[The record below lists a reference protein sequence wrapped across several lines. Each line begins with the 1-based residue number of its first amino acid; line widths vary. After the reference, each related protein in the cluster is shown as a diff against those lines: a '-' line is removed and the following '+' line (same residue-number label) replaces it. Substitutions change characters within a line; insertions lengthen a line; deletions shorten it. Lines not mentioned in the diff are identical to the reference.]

1 VSIRTP
7 DQRLRVFVSSTLD
20 ELANER
26 QAVREAVE
34 SLRMTPVMFELGARP
49 YPPRALYRAYLEQ
62 SDVFIGLYWER
73 YGWVAP
79 GERVSGLEDEYS
91 LAGGRP
97 KLIYIKAPG
106 PKREPRL
113 RALISRIKSDDEVS
127 YRRFASAHELRSFV
141 ADDLAVLLTERFEGS
156 APRTDAPARPGTIG
170 RVPRPL
176 TRLIGREADVT
187 RVLELLDDPEN
198 RILTIFGTGG
208 VGKTRLALAV
218 AERVKDRDP
227 GGVVY
232 VDLSAVSEPSLVIPT
247 IADALGVRE
256 RDAASLG
263 TRLSDSRKAKRLL
276 IVLDN
281 VEQVAAAA
289 PELADLLAG
298 APGIQLMVTSRRILK
313 LRGEH
318 VYEVQ
323 PLPVPAE
330 DEETSSAVELFLER
344 VGAVQPGFQPTGDDL
359 AAISELTRQLDGLPL
374 AIELASAWV
383 RVMSPRAILERM
395 GERPLDLLRSGSSD
409 MPKRQQTLRHTIAW
423 SYSLLSTD
431 AQTLFARLS
440 VFVGSVDLEA
450 IEQVANP
457 GGRLTT
463 LDLLGSLVDSSL
475 VRPAGERAEPQFG
488 MLQTIRDFA
497 AERLEAG
504 GEAEETR
511 RRHEAYYLELAER
524 GSIAQGGVDPADWL
538 ERFDNFRAVLRRAAL
553 RGDAA
558 VGVRMGRALAG
569 FWHSRGWYSE
579 GRDWMKDATA
589 WYTLELWA
597 MAELGE
603 GRAEHALRLFALAER
618 GYRGSSPRRTETEIH
633 RRLEADLRAALR
645 ARYEPL
651 MAEAQQLDFDAA
663 MEELASETAAR

>member
-1 VSIRTP
+1 M
-7 DQRLRVFVSSTLD
+7 RVFVSSSLN
-20 ELANER
+20 ELADER
-26 QAVREAVE
+26 QAVREAIE
-34 SLRMTPVMFELGARP
+34 SMRMTPVMFELGARP
-49 YPPRALYRAYLEQ
+49 HPPRVLYRAYLEQ

-79 GERVSGLEDEYS
+79 GERVSGLEDEYTR
-91 LAGGRP
+91 AGSRP
-97 KLIYIKAPG
+97 KLVYIKTPA

-113 RALISRIKSDDEVS
+113 QALLSRVESDDEVS
-127 YRRFASAHELRSFV
+127 YRRFASADELRSFV
-141 ADDLAVLLTERFEGS
+141 ADDLAVLLTERFEGTAARPS
-156 APRTDAPARPGTIG
+156 APARGAIG

-187 RVLELLDDPEN
+187 RVLQLLDDPEN

-218 AERVKDRDP
+218 AERVQDRDP
-227 GGVVY
+227 DGVVY
-232 VDLSAVSEPSLVIPT
+232 VDLSAVSEPSIVIST
-247 IADALGVRE
+247 VAEALGVQE
-256 RDAASLG
+256 RTGASLG
-263 TRLSDSRKAKRLL
+263 ARLCEGRDANRLL

-281 VEQVAAAA
+281 LEQVVSAA
-289 PELADLLAG
+289 PDLADLLAG
-298 APGIQLMVTSRRILK
+298 APGIQLMVTSRRVLN

-318 VYEVQ
+318 VYEVE

-330 DEETSSAVELFLER
+330 NEETTPAVELFLER
-344 VGAVQPGFQPTGDDL
+344 ARAGRPDFRPTGDDL
-359 AAISELTRQLDGLPL
+359 TAIAELTRELDGLPL
-374 AIELASAWV
+374 AIELAGAWV
-383 RVMSPRAILERM
+383 RVMSPAAILQRM
-395 GERPLDLLRSGSSD
+395 GEHPLELLRTGSRD
-409 MPKRQQTLRHTIAW
+409 MPKRQQTLRDTMAW

-450 IEQVANP
+450 IEQVTNP
-457 GGRLTT
+457 DGRLNT

-475 VRPAGERAEPQFG
+475 VRPAGEAEPQFG
-488 MLQTIRDFA
+488 MLETIREFA
-497 AERLEAG
+497 AEQLDAS

-524 GSIAQGGVDPADWL
+524 GSIPQAGVDPIDWL
-538 ERFDNFRAVLRRAAL
+538 ERFDNFRAVLRRAVR

-558 VGVRMGRALAG
+558 EGVRMGRALAG
-569 FWHSRGWYSE
+569 FWHQRGWYSE
-579 GRDWMKDATA
+579 GQGWMKDATA

-603 GRAEHALRLFALAER
+603 GRAERALRLFALAER
-618 GYRGSSPRRTETEIH
+618 GYRSSHPRRNETETH
-633 RRLEADLRAALR
+633 RRLERDLRAALG

-651 MAEAQQLDFDAA
+651 MAEARQLDFDAA
-663 MEELASETAAR
+663 MDELASETASR